1 MTYSSQQYINPPAYR
16 ARGARDVPLPQAD
29 VVGNDPGWGEQ
40 VMGKGRMAVDALLGA
55 IDPFRRT
62 EGGQISGLRTGRV
75 GGAGTIL
82 ALLAAANELNDPNES
97 AGRNAMQAGGSLV
110 GSLGGQALGGLAGR
124 VFGGA
129 AAGSVGGPVTAL
141 VGATL
146 GGLLGS
152 GAGRSLGDLAANVVE
167 GSPEDRALRAQQK
180 QARAM
185 AEAEAERLQLLMP
198 IQEQAAQS
206 AIRNQ
211 ASLAEIG
218 NEQMLRRA
226 MAESLLAQQQAGAQ
240 QALAMT
246 NAILG
251 RA

>member
-1 MTYSSQQYINPPAYR
+1 MDRHTRTYLNIPTRGGTGEADPSR
-16 ARGARDVPLPQAD
+16 AIPVFAEAVPFGMPF
-29 VVGNDPGWGEQ
+29 GEK
-40 VMGKGRMAVDALLGA
+40 MRMAAERPLEA
-55 IDPFRRT
+55 M
-62 EGGQISGLRTGRV
+62 GLAKDGKLRVGRV
-75 GGAGTIL
+75 AGL
-82 ALLAAANELNDPNES
+82 GSLLTLLSAASELGDTSES
-97 AGRNAMQAGGSLV
+97 AGRNLAQAAGSAVGGIGGGTGGAVIGGLLTAGNPLGVLV
-110 GSLGGQALGGLAGR
+110 GSAIGSALAG
-124 VFGGA
+124 
-129 AAGSVGGPVTAL
+129 T
-141 VGATL
+141 
-146 GGLLGS
+146 
-152 GAGRSLGDLAANVVE
+152 AGRSLGDLAANVVE